1 MEDNNKLHYGLSLR
15 LYFEEKAFGPGMVAL
30 LRAVEK
36 TGSLQRAAHSMNM
49 AYSKA
54 WKMLRVAEKEWG
66 FLLTDRETGGRDGGG
81 STLTPQAKELME
93 AYLSFRRDAEAELD
107 RLFETY
113 FSDEWLNHMREMGG
127 NEKNEGGN
135 RILQGRRLYGQAG
148 AGGTGPCVK
157 SAAQNK
163 GSQSDDR
170 I

>member
-1 MEDNNKLHYGLSLR
+1 MGGFAESGRENRISAESGPLYEYG
-15 LYFEEKAFGPGMVAL
+15 
-30 LRAVEK
+30 
-36 TGSLQRAAHSMNM
+36 
-49 AYSKA
+49 YSKA

-127 NEKNEGGN
+127 NEKNE
-135 RILQGRRLYGQAG
+135 
-148 AGGTGPCVK
+148 
-157 SAAQNK
+157 
-163 GSQSDDR
+163 
-170 I
+170 

>member
-1 MEDNNKLHYGLSLR
+1 
-15 LYFEEKAFGPGMVAL
+15 
-30 LRAVEK
+30 
-36 TGSLQRAAHSMNM
+36 M

-127 NEKNEGGN
+127 NEKNE
-135 RILQGRRLYGQAG
+135 
-148 AGGTGPCVK
+148 
-157 SAAQNK
+157 
-163 GSQSDDR
+163 
-170 I
+170 